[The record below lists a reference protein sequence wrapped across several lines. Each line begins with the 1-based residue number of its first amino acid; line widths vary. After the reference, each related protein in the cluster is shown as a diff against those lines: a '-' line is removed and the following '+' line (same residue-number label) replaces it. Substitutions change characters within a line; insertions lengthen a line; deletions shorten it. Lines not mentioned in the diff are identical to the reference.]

1 MTTQDLANA
10 IAAESGLTSIQAD
23 KALSALAANVVNA
36 LRNNEEVYL
45 AGIGTFTTSRIPKEM
60 EASSIANG
68 STRLETTRVPHFEP
82 TNDLINAIR

>member
-45 AGIGTFTTSRIPKEM
+45 AGVGTFTTSRIPSEM